1 MGRPLLAIEMKRL
14 EEGRTDQPA
23 RREAYGIQLDL
34 GKLSLPQRREM
45 FRFAKDDIYELM
57 SRLGIPDE

>member
-1 MGRPLLAIEMKRL
+1 MAGPLLVMEMDRL
-14 EEGRTDQPA
+14 EEGRADQSA
-23 RREAYGIQLDL
+23 RRESHGIQLDL